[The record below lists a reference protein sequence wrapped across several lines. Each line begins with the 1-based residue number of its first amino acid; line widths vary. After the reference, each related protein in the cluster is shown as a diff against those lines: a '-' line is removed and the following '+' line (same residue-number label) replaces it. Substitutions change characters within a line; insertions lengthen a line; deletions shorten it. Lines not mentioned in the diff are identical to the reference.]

1 MNYGKQIDE
10 LVKSGDLFPGEVE
23 EMIARGTARQCEC
36 VLKKLAEKV
45 LAGEIS
51 VDEITKLA
59 DG

>member
-45 LAGEIS
+45 ASGKLAVE
-51 VDEITKLA
+51 ELAKLA